1 MKKIDKEFLITI
13 LYTLVIPAILYFIL
27 KLLQS
32 NYHIIISNIDSKIP
46 FIPYFIYFYILF
58 FPFIITIFYITY
70 IKNKNIY
77 YKGIK
82 STILGLIIT
91 DIIFLI
97 YPTIIYRPEI
107 NNSIDLLTRTLLN
120 IIYFCDTPAI
130 NCFPSI
136 HCLLCF
142 QVSYM
147 IISCKEVKVKYKLIA
162 IVLSL
167 FIILSTLFIK
177 QHYFYDIIGSIII
190 FTFSN
195 IIINKIL
202 INFNKKVDI

>member
-1 MKKIDKEFLITI
+1 MRKMDKEFLISI
-13 LYTLVIPAILYFIL
+13 AYTLVIPGILYFML

-32 NYHIIISNIDSKIP
+32 NYHIITSNIDSKIP
-46 FIPYFIYFYILF
+46 FIPYFIYFYIFF
-58 FPFIITIFYITY
+58 FPFIVIIFYITY
-70 IKNKNIY
+70 IKDKEIY

-82 STILGLIIT
+82 ATILGLIIT

-107 NNSIDLLTRTLLN
+107 NNGIDLLTRTLLK
-120 IIYFCDTPAI
+120 ITYFFDTPAI

-147 IISCKEVKVKYKLIA
+147 IISCKEIKIKYKLTTI
-162 IVLSL
+162 ITSL
-167 FIILSTLFIK
+167 FIISSTLFIK
-177 QHYFYDIIGSIII
+177 QHYFYDIIGSLII